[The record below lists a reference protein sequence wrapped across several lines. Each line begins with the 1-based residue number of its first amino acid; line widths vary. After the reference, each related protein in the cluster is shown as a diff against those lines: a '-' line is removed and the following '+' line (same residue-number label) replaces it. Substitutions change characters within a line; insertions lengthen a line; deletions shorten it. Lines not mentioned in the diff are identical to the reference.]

1 MKKSPLAIAIT
12 IVAIAI
18 NSALSQTT
26 SISISSLSTA
36 AAANPIA
43 RYNQVPQ
50 PQYPFI
56 IYQPDD
62 QFVPFGSNATFS
74 VTAVNADGY
83 QWLRNG
89 NAIASGTNSTLVIQ
103 NAGIQDVSYYSCSVF
118 KGMESIPTR
127 LASLQVYTNWI
138 DPKTGVDP
146 MVVYSFPYPG
156 GGSGGSCP
164 GPYVGFV
171 TYTLPYTNGWGW
183 APDTANGNTVFTA
196 TDTNSTS
203 TKIQYFGE
211 YGDAGCNQ
219 TTVTVPSPAF
229 SPVYR
234 FTIYF
239 TNAAPTNPYPI
250 TLSGFNP

>member
-1 MKKSPLAIAIT
+1 MKKSPLAITIAIT
-12 IVAIAI
+12 AIAI
-18 NSALSQTT
+18 NSALSQTA
-26 SISISSLSTA
+26 SLSTA
-36 AAANPIA
+36 TALSSSA
-43 RYNQVPQ
+43 RYYQVPQ

-74 VTAVNADGY
+74 VTAENADGY

-89 NAIASGTNSTLVIQ
+89 NAVPNATNSTFVIQ

-127 LASLQVYTNWI
+127 SASLQVYTNWI
-138 DPKTGVDP
+138 DPQTGVDP

-164 GPYVGFV
+164 GSYVGYV
-171 TYTLPYTNGWGW
+171 NYTKPATNGWGW
-183 APDTANGNTVFTA
+183 APDTSNGNTVFTA

-203 TKIQYFGE
+203 TKIQYCGA
-211 YGDAGCNQ
+211 YGDIGCNP
-219 TTVTVPSPAF
+219 TAVTVPNLPFSPA
-229 SPVYR
+229 YR
-234 FTIYF
+234 FCIYF

-250 TLSGFNP
+250 TLSGFKP